1 MKRVAVTGMGIISP
15 IGNQVDEVW
24 ASLLENK
31 SGIRHIPA
39 WENIKDLK
47 VAIAGTC
54 QGYDPKRI
62 NRKDRRTMGP
72 MAVMATL
79 SAMDALA
86 QAGLDP
92 NQQGLNQSEY
102 TQSEFNLVTS
112 GQTGVAMGST
122 TGSGGTIETIFNDFL
137 ETGGIGRLEGTSFM
151 KIMNHSVAANVAAT
165 LGTRGRVISPC
176 CACAT
181 STQAIGEGYEIIKN
195 GHQKIMIC
203 GGADDLHPS
212 TAGVFDVLNAASRNY
227 CQTPSATPRPFDG
240 NRDGLVVSEGAGAL
254 ILEEFDHARKRGAT
268 ILGEIIGY
276 NTCCD
281 GAHMTSPQA
290 RGMLQC
296 MEGALKSAGCR
307 LLDIDYINAHA
318 TGTRL
323 GDVAE
328 AQAIAML
335 GNHKIPVS
343 ATKGYT
349 GHTLAASGVMEAIFC
364 LEMMDHSRIIPTRN
378 LDTIDPDCAGICH
391 VQNIIEKPLNTVMT
405 SNFAFGGINATLI
418 FKKYPDENKK
428 DENIKDKNNQNK
440 KELI

>member
-1 MKRVAVTGMGIISP
+1 MKRVAITGMGIISP
-15 IGNQVDEVW
+15 IGNQVEGVW
-24 ASLLENK
+24 NSLVNNQ

-39 WENIKDLK
+39 WEKIKDLK
-47 VAIAGTC
+47 VSIAGCC

-62 NRKDRRTMGP
+62 KRQDRRTMGP

-79 SAMDALA
+79 SALDALA
-86 QAGLDP
+86 QAGLDLLEP
-92 NQQGLNQSEY
+92 ESDPSKLNS
-102 TQSEFNLVTS
+102 SKLNPVPS
-112 GQTGVAMGST
+112 KQTGVAMGST
-122 TGSGGTIETIFNDFL
+122 TGSGGTIETMFNDFQ
-137 ETGGIGRLEGTSFM
+137 ETGGIGRLEGTAFM

-165 LGTRGRVISPC
+165 LGIRGRVISPC

-212 TAGVFDVLNAASRNY
+212 TAGVFDVLNAASRKFG
-227 CQTPSATPRPFDG
+227 QTPCATPRPFDA
-240 NRDGLVVSEGAGAL
+240 NRDGLVVSEGAGTL
-254 ILEEFDHARKRGAT
+254 ILEEFNHARTRGAN

-281 GAHMTSPQA
+281 GAHMTTPRAQ
-290 RGMLQC
+290 GMAQC
-296 MEGALKSAGCR
+296 MEGALKSAGCKVQ
-307 LLDIDYINAHA
+307 DIDYINAHA

-323 GDVAE
+323 GDAAE
-328 AQAIAML
+328 ARAIAML
-335 GNHKIPVS
+335 GDHKIPVS

-364 LEMMDHSRIIPTRN
+364 LEMMARSLIIPTRN
-378 LDTIDPDCAGICH
+378 LETIDPDCAGICH
-391 VQNIIEKPLNTVMT
+391 VQKIIETPLDTVMT

-418 FKKYPDENKK
+418 FKKYQ
-428 DENIKDKNNQNK
+428 DKNDPNK
-440 KELI
+440 KELP